1 MSLPVEDLTPS
12 QIVQVLDQHIVG
24 QDAAKRAVAVA
35 LRNRYRRQR
44 VEPASQ
50 NDIVPKNI
58 IMMGP
63 TGVGKTEIARRLAQ
77 MARAP
82 FVKVEATKFTEVG
95 YVGRDVDSIIREL
108 VANAVRLVEAE
119 RAEEVREEA
128 NRAALERLADLLDE
142 SLPRPPLGVFGAVAA
157 TTFED
162 DADPDSLSVTGLQT
176 TSEAPE
182 LSPTPAMWN
191 DPGTG
196 EARAARREAL
206 IDEIEAGQ
214 HDDRVVEIEFDEPNS
229 PFVQVFTPQG
239 MEEMGIDMLG
249 GLGGGSRRS
258 WRKTKVRDARAAL
271 VGNEAKR
278 LMDEASIRR
287 EAVHRAEQTGV
298 VFIDEID
305 KIAVKGGG
313 SGPEVSRE
321 GVQRDLLPIIE
332 GSTVPTKFG
341 PVRTDHI
348 LFIAAGAF
356 HMSKPSD
363 LIPELQGRLPI
374 RVQLDPL
381 TQTDF
386 RRILKEP
393 KNALT
398 RQYQLLLAVDGV
410 HLEFS
415 DDALDEIAL
424 VAAAINEK
432 TFDIGARRLHTV
444 LERLLE
450 EELFNAPELI
460 SSRVTI
466 DREFVRRRIGDL
478 SDDPGKSNFV
488 V

>member
-1 MSLPVEDLTPS
+1 MEDLTPS

-24 QDAAKRAVAVA
+24 QTAAKRAVAVA
-35 LRNRYRRQR
+35 LRNRYRRQK
-44 VEPASQ
+44 VDPASQ

-58 IMMGP
+58 ILMGP

-77 MARAP
+77 IARAP

-108 VANAVRLVEAE
+108 VANSVRLVEAE
-119 RAEEVREEA
+119 RAQEVRPEA
-128 NRAALERLADLLDE
+128 ERAALERLADLL
-142 SLPRPPLGVFGAVAA
+142 
-157 TTFED
+157 
-162 DADPDSLSVTGLQT
+162 ADPQARASFGHFDPIAGGTDQ
-176 TSEAPE
+176 EPFPE
-182 LSPTPAMWN
+182 
-191 DPGTG
+191 
-196 EARAARREAL
+196 EARLQEALHEEETRASREAL
-206 IDEIEAGQ
+206 ITQIEAGD
-214 HDDRVVEIEFDEPNS
+214 HDDRVVEIEYEEANS

-239 MEEMGIDMLG
+239 MEEMGLDVLG

-258 WRKTKVRDARAAL
+258 WRKTRVRDARAAL
-271 VGNEAKR
+271 VEIEAKK
-278 LMDEASIRR
+278 MIDDASVRR
-287 EAVHRAEQTGV
+287 EAVHRAEQTGI

-313 SGPEVSRE
+313 AGPEVSRE

-374 RVQLDPL
+374 RVRLDPL
-381 TQTDF
+381 SQTDF

-393 KNALT
+393 KNSLT

-410 HLEFS
+410 QLEFT

-424 VAAAINEK
+424 VAAAVNEK
-432 TFDIGARRLHTV
+432 TVNIGARRLHTV
-444 LERLLE
+444 MERLLE

-460 SSRVTI
+460 STKVVV

-478 SDDPGKSNFV
+478 GDDPGKSNFV